1 MGHFVPVASVTRT
14 QEIAM
19 ITGEGKALPLHGLRE
34 ITMLLIFAASFFGA
48 LVGSATG
55 ILLGSWVLF

>member
-1 MGHFVPVASVTRT
+1 
-14 QEIAM
+14 M